1 MSLVIYGIIFFKCF
15 LYVPKLTIHLTGDLL
30 MRHRR
35 RCKGPI
41 KSSNRRKACDACFH
55 AKVKCCYTQ
64 PTCTRC
70 TKRGTPCIYATS
82 SEQRSEPADTPPSS
96 HNSTSSEMDFV
107 ASSQQF
113 DLPAWDFST
122 PSYSMDAF
130 DMTMAELSNPPLDTR
145 TSFDATQPLIIDESM
160 VFTNT
165 SSSGMPVMTP
175 IASSSN
181 GSASSIASPPSS
193 SAPYSLVRVLS
204 DYPTLLMKGSF
215 STPILHMSMYAL
227 YSNIVPDMTYLPQTS
242 MAICCGSGLNSP
254 DTNRFFRRAMDAAQ
268 QRLIGSFVSAA
279 R

>member
-1 MSLVIYGIIFFKCF
+1 
-15 LYVPKLTIHLTGDLL
+15 

-35 RCKGPI
+35 RCKGPV
-41 KSSNRRKACDACFH
+41 KSINRRKACDACFQ

-96 HNSTSSEMDFV
+96 HNSTSSQMDFA

-122 PSYSMDAF
+122 PSYSMDAL

-145 TSFDATQPLIIDESM
+145 TRFDATQPLIINESM
-160 VFTNT
+160 VFTNIP
-165 SSSGMPVMTP
+165 SSGMPVMTP
-175 IASSSN
+175 FASSSN
-181 GSASSIASPPSS
+181 GSASSIASPPS

-215 STPILHMSMYAL
+215 TTPILHMSMYAL

-242 MAICCGSGLNSP
+242 MATCCGSGLNSP

>member
-1 MSLVIYGIIFFKCF
+1 MALSSLNVSC
-15 LYVPKLTIHLTGDLL
+15 YVPKLTIQLTGDLL

-41 KSSNRRKACDACFH
+41 KLTTRRKACDACFQ

-82 SEQRSEPADTPPSS
+82 SEQRSELADTLPSS
-96 HNSTSSEMDFV
+96 QNSNSSQMDFA

-113 DLPAWDFST
+113 DLPAWDFSA

-130 DMTMAELSNPPLDTR
+130 DMTMAELSNPPLETR
-145 TSFDATQPLIIDESM
+145 TSFDATQPLIIDKSI

-165 SSSGMPVMTP
+165 PSSGMPAMTP

-181 GSASSIASPPSS
+181 GSASSIASSS
-193 SAPYSLVRVLS
+193 TSLAPYSLIRLLS

-227 YSNIVPDMTYLPQTS
+227 YSNMVPDMTYLPQTS
-242 MAICCGSGLNSP
+242 MATCCGSGLNSP